1 MNNHKKLM
9 IKDSDGNEYEIL
21 PETDVASVIGLAD
34 RLNGLQK
41 QIDELNKELGKTNN
55 RVLYH

>member
-21 PETDVASVIGLAD
+21 PETDVASVIGLSE
-34 RLNGLQK
+34 RLSDLQN

>member
-1 MNNHKKLM
+1 M

-34 RLNGLQK
+34 RLNDLQK

>member
-1 MNNHKKLM
+1 M

>member
-34 RLNGLQK
+34 RLNDLHK

>member
-1 MNNHKKLM
+1 M

-21 PETDVASVIGLAD
+21 PETDVASVIGLDD
-34 RLNGLQK
+34 RLNDLQK